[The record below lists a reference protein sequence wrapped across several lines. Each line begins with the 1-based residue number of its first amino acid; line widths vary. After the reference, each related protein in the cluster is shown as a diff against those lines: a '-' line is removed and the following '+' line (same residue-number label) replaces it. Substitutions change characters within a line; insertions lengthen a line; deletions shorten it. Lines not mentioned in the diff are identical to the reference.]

1 MITPTAQ
8 TNKFPSTFKKIFKS
22 DKLGLLIALIIIFI
36 VFSILT
42 GNKYLTA
49 ANITNILISS
59 SIVGLVVIGECFL
72 LIVGH
77 VDLSP
82 GSVAAFSG
90 VLVSILLN
98 KGLPLFLAILLVLLL
113 GLAIGFMNATL
124 VNKLKL
130 EPFIATLA
138 AMSIF
143 RGLAYI
149 ICNGKSVFVTNSV
162 FLKIGT
168 GRLSGIPIPV
178 IICIIFFI
186 VAIIVLG
193 RTRFGR
199 RVYMVGGNA
208 NSARLAG
215 INAQRIRLR
224 LYMAASTLAAL
235 GGILQAGRMSS
246 GQPTALDGL
255 EFDAVTAVVL
265 GGVAMTGGVGTLGGA
280 AIGLIIMQSFN
291 NGLMMMNVPS
301 FWQTVSR
308 GLLLIVALSFDY
320 FRNHRR

>member
-1 MITPTAQ
+1 MKT
-8 TNKFPSTFKKIFKS
+8 KKLLKS
-22 DKLGLLIALIIIFI
+22 DKLGLLIALAIIVV
-36 VFSILT
+36 VFSALT
-42 GNKYLTA
+42 GNKFISV
-49 ANITNILISS
+49 ANIRNIAISS
-59 SIVGLVVIGECFL
+59 AIVGLVVIGECYL

-90 VLVSILLN
+90 VLVSILLT
-98 KGLPLFLAILLVLLL
+98 KGLPLVVAVLLVMAF
-113 GLAIGFMNATL
+113 GLFIGFMNATL

-149 ICNGKSVFVTNSV
+149 ICDGKAVFVTNTA
-162 FLKIGT
+162 FLKLGT
-168 GRLSGIPIPV
+168 GRLFGVIPYPV
-178 IICIIFFI
+178 LICVIFFVIAI
-186 VAIIVLG
+186 VILN

-199 RVYMVGGNA
+199 SVYMVGGNA
-208 NSARLAG
+208 NAARLAG
-215 INAQRIRLR
+215 INAQKVRMKI
-224 LYMAASTLAAL
+224 YMAASTLAAL

-246 GQPTALDGL
+246 GQPTAAEGL

-265 GGVAMTGGVGTLGGA
+265 GGVAMSGGVGTLGGA
-280 AIGLIIMQSFN
+280 VIGLIIMQSFN
-291 NGLMMMNVPS
+291 NGLMMLNVPS

-308 GLLLIVALSFDY
+308 GLLLIAALSFD
-320 FRNHRR
+320 FVRNRKRK

>member
-1 MITPTAQ
+1 MKEKSK
-8 TNKFPSTFKKIFKS
+8 KFLKS
-22 DKLGLLIALIIIFI
+22 DKLGLLIALAIIVV
-36 VFSILT
+36 VFSVLT
-42 GNKYLTA
+42 GNKFISV
-49 ANITNILISS
+49 ANIRNIAISS
-59 SIVGLVVIGECFL
+59 AIVGLVVIGECYL

-90 VLVSILLN
+90 VLVSILLT
-98 KGLPLFLAILLVLLL
+98 KGIPLVIAILLVMAF
-113 GLAIGFMNATL
+113 GLFIGFMNATL

-149 ICNGKSVFVTNSV
+149 ICDGKAVFVTDSA
-162 FLKIGT
+162 FLKLGT
-168 GRLSGIPIPV
+168 GRLFGVIPYPV
-178 IICIIFFI
+178 LICIIFFAIAI
-186 VAIIVLG
+186 VILN

-199 RVYMVGGNA
+199 SVYMVGGNA
-208 NSARLAG
+208 NAARLAG
-215 INAQRIRLR
+215 INAQKVRMKI
-224 LYMAASTLAAL
+224 YMAASALAAL

-246 GQPTALDGL
+246 GQPTAAEGL

-265 GGVAMTGGVGTLGGA
+265 GGVAMSGGVGTLGGA
-280 AIGLIIMQSFN
+280 VIGLIIMQGFN
-291 NGLMMMNVPS
+291 NGLMMLNVPS

-308 GLLLIVALSFDY
+308 GLLLIAALSFD
-320 FRNHRR
+320 FIRNRKRK